1 MQNVV
6 LFWYGGDTM
15 EEIINFNLRISETI
29 NNEIAKIA
37 KKEGRSKNKQI
48 EKILEMFITSYNGEK
63 KDKIK
68 ESSTQVGDIDQSN
81 SHNAKINIG
90 NKK

>member
-1 MQNVV
+1 
-6 LFWYGGDTM
+6 M
-15 EEIINFNLRISETI
+15 EEIINFNLRISEKI

-48 EKILEMFITSYNGEK
+48 EKILEMFINNYNEER
-63 KDKIK
+63 KDAVK

-81 SHNAKINIG
+81 SPNANISIG

>member
-1 MQNVV
+1 
-6 LFWYGGDTM
+6 M
-15 EEIINFNLRISETI
+15 EEIINFNLRISEEI

-48 EKILEMFITSYNGEK
+48 EKILEMFINNYNKER
-63 KDKIK
+63 KDAVK

-81 SHNAKINIG
+81 SPNANISIG

>member
-1 MQNVV
+1 
-6 LFWYGGDTM
+6 M

-29 NNEIAKIA
+29 NNEIVKIA

-48 EKILEMFITSYNGEK
+48 EKILEMFIKNYNGEIK
-63 KDKIK
+63 ETIK
-68 ESSTQVGDIDQSN
+68 ESSTQVGDIDQSG
-81 SHNAKINIG
+81 STNAKINIG

>member
-1 MQNVV
+1 
-6 LFWYGGDTM
+6 M
-15 EEIINFNLRISETI
+15 EEIANFNLRISETI

-48 EKILEMFITSYNGEK
+48 EKILEMFINDYNEERKGTV
-63 KDKIK
+63 K
-68 ESSTQVGDIDQSN
+68 ETSTQVGDIDQSN
-81 SHNAKINIG
+81 SSNANISIG